1 MDTVNYQAKVQ
12 ALLGYL
18 SEHNYSDSYV
28 RSFRSESV
36 RMLDYLSGHAS
47 LDGYFQGYT
56 ERCGLKQTPQK
67 SCAFRLIRSYIECGR
82 LPSRRH
88 PLRGT
93 MPCHEMLPEDIRGHL
108 DSYLSSCRDRWA
120 PSTAKKIRQTVS
132 AFLLHF
138 LQSGTSLGRVSEGE
152 VWSYFYDSGKDRVLR
167 GHKFSYNIRRFLR
180 WAGSRPGGEDYR
192 RILPMVPRMKQTH
205 RVFDCLSEEEDA
217 RLVSYI
223 LSDGCRLSLRDRAIV
238 TVARFCGLRA
248 CDIAA
253 LRMEDVDLGR
263 SRLSIRQHKT
273 GHPLEQAL
281 RPVVGNAICRYVMEE
296 RPETDLPEVFLV
308 DEHEVRPLACR
319 TIGEVCSKAYR
330 LAGIRQDGRR
340 RGSHLLRHRF
350 AQALVES
357 GACDSAAMR
366 LLGHTSPSSLE
377 VYLETDLVRLRE
389 CALSISDFNTG
400 KEVLA

>member
-1 MDTVNYQAKVQ
+1 M
-12 ALLGYL
+12 

-28 RSFRSESV
+28 SIFRNESV
-36 RMLDYLSGHAS
+36 RMLDYLSGHDS

-67 SCAFRLIRSYIECGR
+67 RSVFRLIRSYIECGR

-108 DSYLSSCRDRWA
+108 DSYLSSCGDRWA
-120 PSTAKKIRQTVS
+120 PPTAKKIRQTVS

-138 LQSGTSLGRVSEGE
+138 LQSGTSPDRVPEGE
-152 VWSYFYDSGKDRVLR
+152 VWSYFYDSGEDRVLR
-167 GHKFSYNIRRFLR
+167 GHNSSYNIRRFLS
-180 WAGSRPGGEDYR
+180 WAGSRPGGEHYL
-192 RILPMVPRMKQTH
+192 RILPMEPRMKQVH
-205 RVFDCLSEEEDA
+205 KLFDCLSEEEDA
-217 RLVSYI
+217 RLVSYV
-223 LSDGCRLSLRDRAIV
+223 LGDGCGLSLRDRAIV

-248 CDIAA
+248 CDIAT

-263 SRLSIRQHKT
+263 SRLSVRQRKT
-273 GHPLEQAL
+273 GRPLEQAL

-308 DEHEVRPLACR
+308 DEHEVRPLAYC
-319 TIGEVCSKAYR
+319 TVGEVCDRAYR

-340 RGSHLLRHRF
+340 GGSHLLRHRF

-377 VYLETDLVRLRE
+377 VYLESDDQRLRD
-389 CALSISDFNTG
+389 CALSISGFKTG